1 MNITL
6 RRYYGA
12 AVRRGMA
19 ARCGAPYAPWWYDDG
34 AAALREYACG
44 VGG

>member
-1 MNITL
+1 MRL
-6 RRYYGA
+6 CGGAWQHGA

-19 ARCGAPYAPWWYDDG
+19 ARCGAPYVPWWYDD